1 MEPQPVITGTD
12 RDLAEAVLYH
22 GDERAFREIYR
33 RHTPRLLGLVH
44 RLLGRAQ
51 DDAEDVVQETWIRVC
66 KSLERFRWDSS
77 FSTWLMGIGIN
88 VVRDVIRRETRS
100 KTISM
105 EELPDP
111 PGPGVKHEDRID
123 LERAIKTLPDNYRL
137 VLVLHDVEGMKHRE
151 IAHKLNMPEGTSKTQ
166 LMKARKLL
174 RNFLSGTRETDH
186 E

>member
-1 MEPQPVITGTD
+1 
-12 RDLAEAVLYH
+12 
-22 GDERAFREIYR
+22 
-33 RHTPRLLGLVH
+33 
-44 RLLGRAQ
+44 
-51 DDAEDVVQETWIRVC
+51 
-66 KSLERFRWDSS
+66 
-77 FSTWLMGIGIN
+77 
-88 VVRDVIRRETRS
+88 
-100 KTISM
+100 M

-166 LMKARKLL
+166 LTKARKLL
-174 RNFLSGTRETDH
+174 RSSLAGTRETDH